1 MKSYL
6 KNNLKPFHVRA
17 NSYLC
22 FSSAPKEEE
31 KGKKIRI
38 LWFEVKKVCL
48 ASWRI
53 LPHHSNV
60 GNEIVTHLSRVARLC
75 KLLKERL

>member
-1 MKSYL
+1 MFTAAVLVLTYKYLGNEFRQFVSLYFRMKSYL

-31 KGKKIRI
+31 K
-38 LWFEVKKVCL
+38 VKK
-48 ASWRI
+48 
-53 LPHHSNV
+53 N
-60 GNEIVTHLSRVARLC
+60 
-75 KLLKERL
+75 